1 MHGMNDGHGLGS
13 ALVDLTV
20 KVMPMLNIPVRR
32 IAVSLALMAA
42 AAWGPGA
49 MAAYPERPIKIIV
62 AFPPGSSTDIVAR
75 SLSQPLAE
83 ALGQAVVIEN
93 RPGAGGN
100 IGTVAVAR
108 SAADGYTVLMH
119 SVAYSVNPS
128 LYSKAGYEVG
138 KELVG
143 VAMAAV
149 SPNILYVHPDVK
161 ANTLPELLALA
172 RTERLAYASSG
183 NGTTT
188 HLGAELLFRNLAK
201 VEITHAPYAPASAAT
216 AVVSGQ
222 VPVGSTSIPPV
233 VQLAKAGKV
242 RAIAV
247 TSLKRSGA
255 LPQVPTVAELGYPGF
270 EANTWFAMMAPQG
283 TPTEVLDRLNTEINK
298 ILQNKAIHEGFAAQS
313 LEAVRMD
320 RSTLDSYLA
329 AEARKWA
336 TVVQQTGAKVD

>member
-1 MHGMNDGHGLGS
+1 MQRRSLLLGAGFAITAGMAH
-13 ALVDLTV
+13 
-20 KVMPMLNIPVRR
+20 
-32 IAVSLALMAA
+32 
-42 AAWGPGA
+42 
-49 MAAYPERPIKIIV
+49 AAYPDKPIKIIV

-75 SLSQPLAE
+75 TLAQPLGE

-108 SAADGYTVLMH
+108 SAPDGYTFLMH

-128 LYSKAGYEVG
+128 LYSKAGYEIG
-138 KELVG
+138 KDLTG

-149 SPNILYVHPDVK
+149 SPNIIYVHPSVK
-161 ANTLPELLALA
+161 ANDLKELLALA
-172 RTERLAYASSG
+172 KTDKLSYASSG

-188 HLGAELLFRNLAK
+188 HLGAELLFKTLAK
-201 VEITHAPYAPASAAT
+201 VDILHAPYAPAAAAN

-242 RAIAV
+242 RPLAV
-247 TSLKRSGA
+247 TSAKRSSA
-255 LPQVPTVAELGYPGF
+255 LPDVPTVAELGYSGF
-270 EANTWFAMMAPQG
+270 EANTWFAMLAPNG
-283 TPTEVLDRLNTEINK
+283 VPREVLDRINTEINK
-298 ILQNKAIHEGFAAQS
+298 ILQNRSINEGFAAQS

-320 RSTLDSYLA
+320 RLTLDAYIA
-329 AEARKWA
+329 QEAKKWA
-336 TVVQQTGAKVD
+336 AVVQQTGAKVD

>member
-1 MHGMNDGHGLGS
+1 MQRRSLLWSAGL
-13 ALVDLTV
+13 ALTV
-20 KVMPMLNIPVRR
+20 GT
-32 IAVSLALMAA
+32 AH
-42 AAWGPGA
+42 
-49 MAAYPERPIKIIV
+49 AAYPDKPIKIIV

-75 SLSQPLAE
+75 TLAQPLSE
-83 ALGQAVVIEN
+83 ALGQPVVIEN

-108 SAADGYTVLMH
+108 SAADGYTFLMH

-138 KELVG
+138 KDLTG

-149 SPNILYVHPDVK
+149 SPNIIYVHPSVK
-161 ANTLPELLALA
+161 ATDLKELLALA
-172 RTERLAYASSG
+172 KTDKLSYASSG

-201 VEITHAPYAPASAAT
+201 VDILHVPYAPATAAN

-233 VQLAKAGKV
+233 VQLVKAGKV
-242 RAIAV
+242 RALAV
-247 TSLKRSGA
+247 TSAKRSGA
-255 LPQVPTVAELGYPGF
+255 LPDVPTVAELGYPGF
-270 EANTWFAMMAPQG
+270 EANTWFAMLAPTATQ
-283 TPTEVLDRLNTEINK
+283 TEVLDRLNLEINK
-298 ILQNKAIHEGFAAQS
+298 ILQNRGINEGFAAQS

-320 RSTLDSYLA
+320 RPALDAYIA
-329 AEARKWA
+329 GEAKKWGG
-336 TVVQQTGAKVD
+336 VVQQTGARVD